1 MILKE
6 IPYYRLCNLT
16 EWRIVKGNP
25 RYAVSCNGEVLN
37 WNWKRTGKPRICS
50 PSDNGKGYLILSIN
64 RVPTLVHRL
73 VADAFIPNPQ
83 HKPEV
88 DHIDINRQNNCAW
101 NLRWTT
107 AKENQNNPSTIKKMS
122 ENGSMLGKFG
132 VEHHSSIPI
141 VQLTLDGKFIKK
153 WSCAAEAARELGI
166 NHGNII
172 SCCKGKL
179 KSAGGYKWM
188 YASEF

>member
-6 IPYYRLCNLT
+6 MPYYRLCNLT

-37 WNWKRTGKPRICS
+37 WNWNRTNKPRICS
-50 PSDNGKGYLILSIN
+50 PFDNGKGYLILSIN

-141 VQLTLDGKFIKK
+141 VQLTLDGQFIRK
-153 WSCAAEAARELGI
+153 WSCAAEVKRELGI